1 MYFTGNDYCLSAL
14 FHILDS
20 NNRVSNWIPTRLLS
34 EKVEPFD
41 TNLRPNMSNLSN
53 GKVILKFNN
62 SVLLQKY
69 FLPVIVTF

>member
-1 MYFTGNDYCLSAL
+1 MIFVSGPCFIIS
-14 FHILDS
+14 DS
-20 NNRVSNWIPTRLLS
+20 NNRFSNWIPTRLLS
-34 EKVEPFD
+34 EKVELFD

-53 GKVILKFNN
+53 GKLILKFNN

>member
-53 GKVILKFNN
+53 SKVILKFNN

>member
-1 MYFTGNDYCLSAL
+1 MIIVSMPCFI
-14 FHILDS
+14 ILDS
-20 NNRVSNWIPTRLLS
+20 NNKVSNWIPTRLLS

-62 SVLLQKY
+62 SVLLQKH